1 MTASSQQ
8 DGRAWPR
15 IALDGILAVAIAASA
30 FGAMASSVPDR
41 DALLDAAALAATR
54 GSLAVF
60 TAELALRL
68 WAAAQ
73 KHRGGAYVAS
83 FAGAIDLAV
92 VLPGWAALFSDGLA
106 TAAGIAGILAL
117 LKLWRFLPALAILG
131 AVLRREGKALAAA
144 LAAMLVL
151 LALVSTCMFHLE
163 REAQPETF
171 RSIPHAL
178 WWGIVTMATVGYG
191 DMAPVTL
198 AGRVFGG
205 LTMTLGIAMF
215 AVPAG
220 IIATGF
226 ADELRKRE
234 VMVTWRSV
242 ARVPLFS
249 RLDANRVSEIAGML
263 KPGIVPA
270 HSVIVRRGD
279 TADAMFFVMEGE
291 VEVELQPHPVR
302 LGPGEFFGEMAL
314 VSGLRRNATVSS
326 ITECRLL
333 RLHAAD
339 FRRLAESDP
348 GILDEI
354 RRVAAARAGREGEQP
369 APGR

>member
-1 MTASSQQ
+1 MSVPSGA
-8 DGRAWPR
+8 RAWLP
-15 IALDGILAVAIAASA
+15 IAADCIVAIAIAASA
-30 FGAMASSVPDR
+30 FGAMASSIPDR
-41 DALLDAAALAATR
+41 DALLDSIALAAVQ
-54 GSLAVF
+54 GSLAIF
-60 TAELALRL
+60 TAEFALRA
-68 WAAAQ
+68 WAAMQ
-73 KHRGGAYVAS
+73 KGHGAAHVVS

-92 VLPGWAALFSDGLA
+92 VLPGWVALFSDALA
-106 TAAGIAGILAL
+106 TVAGISGVLAL
-117 LKLWRFLPALAILG
+117 LKLWRFLPALSILG
-131 AVLRREGKALAAA
+131 AVLWREGRALAAA

-151 LALVSTCMFHLE
+151 LALVSTFMFHLE
-163 REAQPETF
+163 RDAQPEIF

-205 LTMTLGIAMF
+205 ITMTLGIAMF

-226 ADELRKRE
+226 ADELRKRDA
-234 VMVTWRSV
+234 MVTWRSV

-249 RLDANRVSEIAGML
+249 GLDANRVCEIAGML
-263 KPGIVPA
+263 EPGLVPA

-326 ITECRLL
+326 VTECRLL
-333 RLHAAD
+333 RLHVAD
-339 FRRLAESDP
+339 FRRLAEANP
-348 GILDEI
+348 EILDEI
-354 RRVAAARAGREGEQP
+354 RKVAADRAGREG
-369 APGR
+369 

>member
-1 MTASSQQ
+1 MTTSATSEA
-8 DGRAWPR
+8 RAWLP
-15 IALDGILAVAIAASA
+15 IAADCILAMAIAASA

-41 DALLDAAALAATR
+41 DALLDSVALAAVR

-60 TAELALRL
+60 TAEFALRA
-68 WAAAQ
+68 WAALQ
-73 KHRGGAYVAS
+73 KGHGAAYVVS

-92 VLPGWAALFSDGLA
+92 VLPGWVALFSDALA

-151 LALVSTCMFHLE
+151 LALVSTFMFHLE
-163 REAQPETF
+163 RAAQPEVF

-326 ITECRLL
+326 VTECRLL
-333 RLHAAD
+333 RLHVAD
-339 FRRLAESDP
+339 FRRLAEENP
-348 GILDEI
+348 EILDEI
-354 RRVAAARAGREGEQP
+354 RKVAAGRAGREGEK
-369 APGR
+369 ATPGR

>member
-1 MTASSQQ
+1 MNASSPS
-8 DGRAWPR
+8 GRHAWPLV
-15 IALDGILAVAIAASA
+15 AVDCILAVAIAASA

-41 DALLDAAALAATR
+41 DALLEAAALAAVR

-60 TAELALRL
+60 SAEFALRL
-68 WAAAQ
+68 WSAAQ
-73 KHRGGAYVAS
+73 KRRGVAYVLS
-83 FAGAIDLAV
+83 FAGAIDLAA
-92 VLPGWAALFSDGLA
+92 VLPGWAALVSDSLV
-106 TAAGIAGILAL
+106 AAAEIAGVLSL

-131 AVLRREGKALAAA
+131 AVLRREGRALAAA
-144 LAAMLVL
+144 LAARLVL
-151 LALVSTCMFHLE
+151 LARVSTFMFHLE
-163 REAQPETF
+163 REAQPEIF

-205 LTMTLGIAMF
+205 ITMTLGIAMF

-270 HSVIVRRGD
+270 HSIIVRRGD
-279 TADAMFFVMEGE
+279 SADAMFFVMEGE
-291 VEVELQPHPVR
+291 VEVDLQPEPVR

-314 VSGLRRNATVSS
+314 VTGMRRNATVSS
-326 ITECRLL
+326 VTECRLL
-333 RLHAAD
+333 RLHVAD
-339 FRRLAESDP
+339 FRRLAEANP
-348 GILDEI
+348 EILEEI
-354 RRVAAARAGREGEQP
+354 RKVAAGRAGRDGEQ
-369 APGR
+369 AGPGQ